1 MNRKNVLEYKGY
13 HAKIEF
19 DIETYVL
26 KGKIEGINDF
36 VNFETDNLKL
46 IEHEFQLAVDDY
58 LEFCQEVGKE
68 PDKEYKGTFNIRI
81 KPELHKKIALLA
93 SKNDESLNTTVEKAI
108 QEYVENNVVTKSELQ
123 QTIKVLSDALITQ
136 STYNSEQETR
146 LYAESKVMSYDNYQV
161 PKINMSYQE
170 KRLS

>member
-1 MNRKNVLEYKGY
+1 MNRRSVLEYKGY

-26 KGKIEGINDF
+26 RGKIEGIDDF
-36 VNFETDNLKL
+36 VDFETDNPQLVEK
-46 IEHEFQLAVDDY
+46 EFQLAVDDY
-58 LEFCQEVGKE
+58 LDFCQEVGKN

-93 SKNDESLNTTVEKAI
+93 SKNEESLNTTVEKAI

-123 QTIKVLSDALITQ
+123 QTIGITSECCKVG
-136 STYNSEQETR
+136 
-146 LYAESKVMSYDNYQV
+146 K
-161 PKINMSYQE
+161 
-170 KRLS
+170 